1 MNLGVMNIV
10 GAQHC
15 CALISFISFLYVAI
29 AYGTLRERI
38 GCSIIIY
45 DIR

>member
-1 MNLGVMNIV
+1 MNIV

-15 CALISFISFLYVAI
+15 CALINFISFLYLAI
-29 AYGTLRERI
+29 AYGTLRDRT
-38 GCSIIIY
+38 GCGIIIY

>member
-1 MNLGVMNIV
+1 MAKVDTNE
-10 GAQHC
+10 QC

-29 AYGTLRERI
+29 AYGTLRDRTH
-38 GCSIIIY
+38 CCIIIY